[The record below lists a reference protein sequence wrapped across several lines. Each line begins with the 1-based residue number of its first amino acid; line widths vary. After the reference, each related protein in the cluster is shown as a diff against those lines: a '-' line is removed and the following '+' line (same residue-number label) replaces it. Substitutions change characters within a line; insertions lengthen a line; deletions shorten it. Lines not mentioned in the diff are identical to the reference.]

1 MPGLLLCLDFE
12 KAFDSVDWR
21 FMFKVLHA
29 FGFGPDI
36 SQWIFTFYRHIKSS
50 VAVNGQLSEWFSIQR
65 GCRQGDPISPYL
77 FILCVEILATMIR
90 QNKNIKGILIR
101 ETEYKISQ
109 YADDTEIML
118 EGDKNSFEETVKI
131 INTFGNKSGLF
142 LNVGKTSAIWLGNKR
157 NSPIKYMPNL
167 HMDWNP
173 PKLKILGIWF
183 TNNLKECELLNF
195 REKFLEIKALYK
207 VWLKRQITPLGRV
220 AVLKSLIL
228 SKIIHLWILL
238 PNPPDSLVDALQK
251 TVFQFVWNRKQ
262 DRISRKVTVKT
273 IANGGL
279 GIPDIRHY
287 INALKLSWIRK
298 LKTSDHKWKGIITST
313 YPKVLVLE
321 QL

>member
-1 MPGLLLCLDFE
+1 
-12 KAFDSVDWR
+12 
-21 FMFKVLHA
+21 
-29 FGFGPDI
+29 
-36 SQWIFTFYRHIKSS
+36 
-50 VAVNGQLSEWFSIQR
+50 
-65 GCRQGDPISPYL
+65 
-77 FILCVEILATMIR
+77 MIR
-90 QNKNIKGILIR
+90 QNKNIKGILIG

-142 LNVGKTSAIWLGNKR
+142 LNAGKTSAIWLGNKR

-173 PKLKILGIWF
+173 PKFKILGIWF
-183 TNNLKECELLNF
+183 TNNLKECEQLNF
-195 REKFLEIKALYK
+195 RENFLEIKALYK
-207 VWLKRQITPLGRV
+207 VWLKRQMTPLGRV

-273 IANGGL
+273 IAKGGL
-279 GIPDIRHY
+279 GIPNIRHY

-313 YPKVLVLE
+313 YPKVLLLE
-321 QL
+321 QLGSSLPTQENNFNMFWIHVFKAYRVW